1 MVNSGHESI
10 LSASVF
16 ECQTSSFATIG
27 YSGFIASSMDWVH
40 LPDLLP
46 FTSVIQHDSSCSS
59 FANLFM
65 FKQTLLL
72 SYYDYYSIVS

>member
-1 MVNSGHESI
+1 MVNSEHESI

-40 LPDLLP
+40 LPALLP
-46 FTSVIQHDSSCSS
+46 FTSVIQHDSCSS

-65 FKQTLLL
+65 FKQLLLL
-72 SYYDYYSIVS
+72 SYYDYYSIVF